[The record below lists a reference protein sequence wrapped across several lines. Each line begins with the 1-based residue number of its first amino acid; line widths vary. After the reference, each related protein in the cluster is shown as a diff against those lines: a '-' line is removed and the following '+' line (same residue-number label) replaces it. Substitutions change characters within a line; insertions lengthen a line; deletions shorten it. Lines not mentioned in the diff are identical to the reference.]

1 MSQPSPEAR
10 RIPQMPQNPKRPLKR
25 PPSARERERRGTE
38 NRRPRWLE
46 PAIELLRDHPVFD
59 VPDPE
64 TGELTDHASILLPSE
79 REREWKK
86 ETLRIFRRRTAL
98 ITVVGILSLIPFWL
112 FYTTL
117 APQARGSITFSYIVM
132 ALGCSILNI
141 LVRRSKT
148 LPVTRG
154 LAVATYLVF
163 ALCAASVVAAV
174 RDPRVTAFSGHEAII
189 ISMLFLPFSLTEA
202 LLCAAAVT
210 VSFGIGLWGMIAD
223 PTSSTS
229 WFDVWPR
236 LAALSFTSL
245 LIAFMTHL
253 QGLLRR
259 QAFDSAFDM
268 ALSASRSAALSN
280 LDAVTGGFNRRHL
293 ENMLELELARANR
306 FGQPLSLLMF
316 DLDNFKRVN
325 DQNGHIAGDE
335 VLREVLSS
343 TTEALRG
350 IDTIARYGGD
360 EFIVIL
366 PGTPL
371 RAATGAAYRLR
382 ALILT
387 GLRDRFAPGSLESK
401 VTISLGVT
409 CLLPG
414 DVVSVERAIERADN
428 QLYEAKRAG
437 KDRVYSD

>member
-1 MSQPSPEAR
+1 MSQPSPDAR
-10 RIPQMPQNPKRPLKR
+10 RVIKPPQSPKRPLKR
-25 PPSARERERRGTE
+25 PPSARARERHGRDF
-38 NRRPRWLE
+38 RRPQWLE
-46 PAIELLRDHPVFD
+46 PVLELLRDHPIFEI
-59 VPDPE
+59 PDPE
-64 TGELTDHASILLPSE
+64 TGELTEHASILLPSE
-79 REREWKK
+79 REREWKR

-98 ITVVGILSLIPFWL
+98 ITVAGILSLIPFWL
-112 FYTTL
+112 LFTSM
-117 APQARGSITFSYIVM
+117 APQARGSISFAH
-132 ALGCSILNI
+132 ALMFGCCAILNV
-141 LVRRSKT
+141 LVRRSKSLSLTRT
-148 LPVTRG
+148 LTIITY
-154 LAVATYLVF
+154 AVF
-163 ALCAASVVAAV
+163 GLCAAGVIAAAK
-174 RDPRVTAFSGHEAII
+174 DPRVTALSGHEATI
-189 ISMLFLPFSLTEA
+189 ISLLFLPFSLAEA
-202 LLCAAAVT
+202 FFCAAIVVLSFGLGLIAALSGAESAVT
-210 VSFGIGLWGMIAD
+210 FS
-223 PTSSTS
+223 
-229 WFDVWPR
+229 DVWPR
-236 LAALSFTSL
+236 FAALTITSIL
-245 LIAFMTHL
+245 VAIMTYL
-253 QGLLRR
+253 QGLVRR

-366 PGTPL
+366 PGTSL
-371 RAATGAAYRLR
+371 RAATGAAYRMR

-387 GLRDRFAPGSLESK
+387 GLRDRFPAGSLESL

-409 CLLPG
+409 CLMPG
-414 DVVSVERAIERADN
+414 DVVSVERAIERADQ

-437 KDRVYSD
+437 KDRIYAE